1 MPNSEGNSII
11 RITDSRYLDEIVAL
25 HIDAFRNVFSGQ
37 IGGIFLR
44 YYYRSIFEKGMV
56 YGKITDGRLSGFIAG
71 IVDDRLLYDIKYY
84 FWAAFGLLTHVCS
97 PVVIRSLF
105 RHFKRLQAFRD
116 VIIIPELLSIAVRDD
131 MRGKG
136 IGTELINVLDN
147 YFREKHIPFYK
158 VYTDMLYSTGSQL
171 YEKLGF
177 ELFREVDLYGLPFRL
192 YVKDLK
198 FK

>member
-25 HIDAFRNVFSGQ
+25 HTNAFRNVFSGQ
-37 IGGIFLR
+37 IGKMFLSN
-44 YYYRSIFEKGMV
+44 YYRSIFKKGLI

-71 IVDDRLLYDIKYY
+71 IADDSMLYNIKYY
-84 FWAAFGLLTHVCS
+84 FWAAFGLLTHVFS
-97 PVVIRSLF
+97 IAVIRSLF
-105 RHFKRLQAFRD
+105 RHYKRLRAFRD
-116 VIIIPELLSIAVRDD
+116 VIIKPELLSVAVRND

-147 YFREKHIPFYK
+147 CFREKHVPFYK

-177 ELFREVDLYGLPFRL
+177 ELFREVDLYGLPVRL
-192 YVKDLK
+192 YIRKLN
-198 FK
+198 